1 MYMLNKMCYYS
12 IVNEHATN
20 QMNKK
25 KMNSYTNEN
34 ILQLPIIMLIN
45 PNIKHRIDTVV
56 SSEDKIS
63 QTGIRCDYL
72 H

>member
-1 MYMLNKMCYYS
+1 MCYYS

-34 ILQLPIIMLIN
+34 ILQLPIIRLIN
-45 PNIKHRIDTVV
+45 PNIKYRIDTVV

-63 QTGIRCDYL
+63 QTGIGCDYL

>member
-1 MYMLNKMCYYS
+1 
-12 IVNEHATN
+12 
-20 QMNKK
+20 
-25 KMNSYTNEN
+25 MNSYTNEN
-34 ILQLPIIMLIN
+34 ILQLPIIKLIN

-63 QTGIRCDYL
+63 QTGIGCDYL